1 MVMENT
7 AKYSCAVWR

>member
-1 MVMENT
+1 MENT